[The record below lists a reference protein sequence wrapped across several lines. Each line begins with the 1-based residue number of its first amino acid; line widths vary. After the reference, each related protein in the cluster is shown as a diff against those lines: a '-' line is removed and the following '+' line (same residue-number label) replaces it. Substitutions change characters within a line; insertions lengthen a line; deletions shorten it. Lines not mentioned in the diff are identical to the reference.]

1 MEDHHLVPLFIHE
14 EEDNEDP
21 EGPDMDPREQSDR
34 SPFTLARCS
43 PALLG
48 PYLHQM
54 DDLLQSCEEMTDIS
68 FCSHLSGELE
78 ASHWESSPY
87 FSTSCTETQ
96 VDKTEPSQGGAEVP
110 HQADLPL
117 TLAGN
122 RLSDTMMEYEGRLLG
137 MLAMLESCM
146 EDWEASPED
155 VHVETRPDY
164 VHVEEVETHP
174 EYVHVETSPEDVHV
188 ETRPDYV
195 HVEEVETR
203 PDYVHVEEVE
213 TRPDYVHVEEV
224 ETRPEYVHVE
234 KCVGETAPVGNPSY
248 DASSLA
254 TTCGEKQVDDAWP
267 LKMDL
272 CGSEVESFEA
282 LRSQMEECIQEVQ
295 RLESRRRE
303 LLSEVLQL
311 RRQKG
316 PEEEEEE
323 EEKREATEDDV
334 VHKVMSLLTRLQSE
348 EAARREERKR
358 EIRRLRST
366 RAEEER
372 RVWKVDLETQEM
384 RELLRKLKWKLFARA
399 KESAHAQAALSKQRH
414 EVALLRR
421 QEETLQAVVLQMTDE
436 GVQLKLAHQRHLL
449 DLLAELHLHATKHTS
464 AITQEELCRRHSH
477 GDIQQYLQASLAAL
491 QNRYEPMLL
500 ALLKRKETTTRSCAK
515 SKEQAQ
521 ELRAQLRP
529 LQEETQKLVL
539 QRACME
545 EKVKLTQVQR
555 KEDVQHYEENIR
567 RLEESSRVF
576 KMELMVQ
583 KRKNK
588 EAEDIRDGL
597 SKQILLYRSAAGD
610 QHTFQL
616 TEEI

>member
-1 MEDHHLVPLFIHE
+1 MEDDHLTPLFIHE
-14 EEDNEDP
+14 EEDTGDP
-21 EGPDMDPREQSDR
+21 EGPDVDPGEQSDR
-34 SPFTLARCS
+34 SPFTSARNS
-43 PALLG
+43 PTLLG
-48 PYLHQM
+48 LYLHQM
-54 DDLLQSCEEMTDIS
+54 DDLLQSCEETTDIS
-68 FCSHLSGELE
+68 LCSHLSGESE
-78 ASHWESSPY
+78 ASSWESSPY

-96 VDKTEPSQGGAEVP
+96 VDKTESSQGGADVP

-122 RLSDTMMEYEGRLLG
+122 RLSDTMMKYEGRLLG
-137 MLAMLESCM
+137 MLAMLESRM
-146 EDWEASPED
+146 EDWETSPEY
-155 VHVETRPDY
+155 VPVETS
-164 VHVEEVETHP
+164 P
-174 EYVHVETSPEDVHV
+174 EYVHVENCGGEAAPE
-188 ETRPDYV
+188 
-195 HVEEVETR
+195 
-203 PDYVHVEEVE
+203 
-213 TRPDYVHVEEV
+213 
-224 ETRPEYVHVE
+224 
-234 KCVGETAPVGNPSY
+234 ANPSY

-254 TTCGEKQVDDAWP
+254 TSCGEKQVKDASP
-267 LKMDL
+267 L
-272 CGSEVESFEA
+272 CGSEVDVFEA

-295 RLESRRRE
+295 RLESRRKE

-323 EEKREATEDDV
+323 
-334 VHKVMSLLTRLQSE
+334 RLQSE

-358 EIRRLRST
+358 EIQRLRWT

-372 RVWKVDLETQEM
+372 RVWKADLETQET

-399 KESAHAQAALSKQRH
+399 KESAHAQAALSKQRQ

-421 QEETLQAVVLQMTDE
+421 QEETLQTVVLQRTDE

-449 DLLAELHLHATKHTS
+449 DLLAELHLQGTKHTS
-464 AITQEELCRRHSH
+464 PTMQEELCKRHCH
-477 GDIQQYLQASLAAL
+477 GDLQQYLQASLTAL
-491 QNRYEPMLL
+491 QNRYEPVLL

-529 LQEETQKLVL
+529 LQEETQRLVL
-539 QRACME
+539 QRARME
-545 EKVKLTQVQR
+545 QKVKLRHMQR
-555 KEDVQHYEENIR
+555 EEDAQHYQENIR
-567 RLEESSRVF
+567 RLEESHRDL

-588 EAEDIRDGL
+588 EAEDIRDCL
-597 SKQILLYRSAAGD
+597 SKQILLCRSAVGD
-610 QHTFQL
+610 QHSLQL